1 MRKTKNQFDQSNKKL
16 FAIIM
21 LLLFYH
27 DYLNYTKV

>member
-1 MRKTKNQFDQSNKKL
+1 MRKAKNQFDQSNKRL

-21 LLLFYH
+21 LLLSYY